1 VKPHPTP
8 PLGAPLGCRQL
19 DIRRIVSTATGESN
33 RKELLESMASSCRHR
48 GDSRGMRSA
57 TQIRRG
63 PKRMRIFGPRLAMSL
78 GINVVLH
85 RRDGALI
92 RAQSAPAGT
101 TRRTRIVLGPVTVQL
116 CSSTVGLASQLLA
129 HETPVRSRRHAELAL
144 KCGAHQRWIREAA
157 QLRDLG

>member
-1 VKPHPTP
+1 
-8 PLGAPLGCRQL
+8 
-19 DIRRIVSTATGESN
+19 
-33 RKELLESMASSCRHR
+33 
-48 GDSRGMRSA
+48 
-57 TQIRRG
+57 
-63 PKRMRIFGPRLAMSL
+63 MRIFGPRLAMSL

-85 RRDGALI
+85 RRDEVFIRALLI
-92 RAQSAPAGT
+92 RALFIRAQGAPGGS

-116 CSSTVGLASQLLA
+116 CSSIVGLASQLLP